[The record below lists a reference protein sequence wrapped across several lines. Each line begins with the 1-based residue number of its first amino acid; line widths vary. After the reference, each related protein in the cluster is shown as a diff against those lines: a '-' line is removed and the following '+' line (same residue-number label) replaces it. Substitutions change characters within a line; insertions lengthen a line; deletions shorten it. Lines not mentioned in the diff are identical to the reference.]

1 MKTLLKSVFKFFRRT
16 KTVYQVLERKKGEKV
31 MKFKT
36 LSSVLLLAALL
47 VGCGDQENETSG
59 AAEDSKTPEK
69 QIVLRLAENQV
80 EDYPT
85 TIGDKEFAKLVE
97 EKTDGRYKIE
107 VYAGGQLGD
116 EKSIIEQVQLG
127 TIELAR
133 VNASPLTDFASDLGV
148 LSMPYLFKDDAHQ
161 WDILNGDIGEE
172 LLSKL
177 EPSNMVGLAFYDS
190 GSRNFYNSVRPI
202 QNPSDLKGLK
212 IRVQQSSLFVDLVES
227 FGASATPMA
236 YDEVYSSL
244 QTGVIDGAEN
254 NYPSYYSTNHYE
266 VAKYYTIDSHSRVPE
281 VLMAS
286 KSTWDKLSDED
297 KKIFKDAAVESQKV
311 QREAWKALE
320 EKSKAAVLE
329 AGSEVIEI
337 TDTTPWREAVQPLYD
352 KYGEGFAEI
361 IGRIQK

>member
-1 MKTLLKSVFKFFRRT
+1 
-16 KTVYQVLERKKGEKV
+16 
-31 MKFKT
+31 MKFKV
-36 LSSVLLLAALL
+36 LSSALLLSALL
-47 VGCGDQENETSG
+47 VGCGDQADKPSETAG
-59 AAEDSKTPEK
+59 DSDPPEK

-85 TIGDKEFAKLVE
+85 TIGDKEFAKLIE
-97 EKTDGRYKIE
+97 EKSDGRYKVE

-116 EKSIIEQVQLG
+116 EKSVIEQVQLG

-133 VNASPLTDFASDLGV
+133 VNASPLTEFASELGV
-148 LSMPYLFKDDAHQ
+148 LSMPYLFKDEAHQ
-161 WDILNGDIGEE
+161 WDILNGDVGEK
-172 LLSKL
+172 LLTKL
-177 EPSNMVGLAFYDS
+177 EPSKMVGLAFYDS

-202 QNPSDLKGLK
+202 NTPADLKGLK

-236 YDEVYSSL
+236 YDEVYSAL

-266 VAKYYTIDSHSRVPE
+266 VAKYYTIDGHSRVPE
-281 VLMAS
+281 ILMAS

-297 KKIFKDAAVESQKV
+297 KKIFKEAAIESQKV

-320 EKSKAAVLE
+320 EKAKTTVIE
-329 AGSEVIEI
+329 AGSEIIEI

-352 KYGEGFAEI
+352 KYGEDFAEI
-361 IGRIQK
+361 IKEIQR

>member
-1 MKTLLKSVFKFFRRT
+1 
-16 KTVYQVLERKKGEKV
+16 
-31 MKFKT
+31 MKFKF
-36 LSSVLLLAALL
+36 LSSTLLLAALL
-47 VGCGDQENETSG
+47 VGCGNESSETNGSSG
-59 AAEDSKTPEK
+59 TAGDSGSSEK

-85 TIGDKEFAKLVE
+85 TIGDKEFARLIE
-97 EKTDGRYKIE
+97 EKTDGRYKVD

-133 VNASPLTDFASDLGV
+133 VNASPLTEFASELGV
-148 LSMPYLFKDDAHQ
+148 LSMPYLFKDEAHQ
-161 WDILNGDIGEE
+161 WSILNGDVGEQ

-177 EPSNMVGLAFYDS
+177 ESSNMVGLTFYDS
-190 GSRNFYNSVRPI
+190 GSRNFYNSVRPV
-202 QNPSDLKGLK
+202 NVPSDLKGLK

-236 YDEVYSSL
+236 YDEVYSAL

-266 VAKYYTIDSHSRVPE
+266 VAKYYTIDGHSRVPE

-286 KSTWDKLSDED
+286 KSTWDKISDDD
-297 KKIFKDAAVESQKV
+297 KKLFKEAAIESQDV

-320 EKSKAAVLE
+320 EKAKATVIE
-329 AGSEVIEI
+329 AGSEIIELS
-337 TDTTPWREAVQPLYD
+337 DLTPWREAVQPLYD
-352 KYGEGFAEI
+352 KYGEEFSELI
-361 IGRIQK
+361 EQIQQ